1 MTLGGRGL
9 TFPVG
14 VGAIADFGI
23 PSAFVRV
30 LPLGEGG
37 GLFVNR
43 TLGDVGDVGDVTIL
57 SACITD
63 VVERKERRDVPAG
76 RVDSISDCRAGIEV
90 RVEPEAWACPC
101 VCECVSNSK
110 ASHVGIQR
118 EEGGVARIQKRV
130 ITSYTTVMISP

>member
-9 TFPVG
+9 IFPVG

-57 SACITD
+57 SACITEG
-63 VVERKERRDVPAG
+63 VEPKARSDVPVG

-101 VCECVSNSK
+101 VCERVSNLK
-110 ASHVGIQR
+110 ASPVVTQR
-118 EEGGVARIQKRV
+118 EEGDIARIQRGLSQV
-130 ITSYTTVMISP
+130 IQQ